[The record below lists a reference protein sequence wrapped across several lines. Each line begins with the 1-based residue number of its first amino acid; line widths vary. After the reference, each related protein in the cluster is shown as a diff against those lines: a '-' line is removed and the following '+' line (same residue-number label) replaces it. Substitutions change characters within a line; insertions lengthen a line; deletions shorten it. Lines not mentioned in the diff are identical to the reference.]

1 MNITLKY
8 LRYAV
13 AVAKTGSIAA
23 AARANFI
30 SESGVANAVNL
41 LESEL
46 DVQIFERRR
55 ARGMR
60 LTTNGERII
69 NQAQHVLDEM
79 DLFVKKRDDERLSGP
94 LSIGVY
100 ATVAP
105 ILLPGI
111 ISQFASRYPDVK
123 LHVREGDLLQIEGS
137 LLNGEV
143 DMILTYDH
151 ALRPD
156 QPRVGLA
163 QIPYHVVLG
172 NHDPLVAKR
181 RLSVEDLVDKPIV
194 LLDQPVYV
202 DSINTM
208 FRLSGI
214 DPDIAYRART
224 YQMACELVGAGL
236 GRAILN
242 LRPRVD
248 ITYQGDSLVRC
259 PLRTSI
265 PLPRLVIARPINAPH
280 SDALEAF
287 IQLCQTHIGV
297 QHSPFAVT

>member
-8 LRYAV
+8 LRYTV

-30 SESGVANAVNL
+30 SESGIANAINL

-46 DVQIFERRR
+46 EVQIFERRR

-60 LTTNGERII
+60 LTPNGQRIVD
-69 NQAQHVLDEM
+69 QALRVLDEM
-79 DLFVKKRDDERLSGP
+79 DLFMKKGGGEKLSGP
-94 LSIGVY
+94 LDIGVY

-111 ISQFASRYPDVK
+111 ISEFARSYPDVN
-123 LHVREGDLLQIEGS
+123 LHVREGDLLQIQDS

-143 DMILTYDH
+143 NMILTYDH

-156 QPRVGLA
+156 QPRVELA

-172 NHDPLVAKR
+172 NHDPLIAKR
-181 RLSVEDLVDKPIV
+181 RLSVEDIADNPIV
-194 LLDQPVYV
+194 LLDQPVYI

-208 FRLSGI
+208 FRLSGL
-214 DPDIAYRART
+214 DPDIAYRARS

-248 ITYQGDSLVRC
+248 ITYQGDSLVRR

-265 PLPRLVIARPINAPH
+265 PLPRLVIAKPANAPH
-280 SDALEAF
+280 SDTLEAF
-287 IQLCQTHIGV
+287 IELCQTHIGV